1 MDQQILQEY
10 ELKVLVKL
18 IILMLFVTSN
28 MSLTAMDGLSRN
40 FYYVTEEQSS
50 DAEAPRIWFTEN
62 EDGSYENRI
71 ESVSLSAD
79 GNTTTRYLHCE
90 STGLTDITLTATPL
104 ENAEGS
110 IIEYDFVVEGG
121 IKGEKEESYS
131 YGHVSADIIDITV
144 VGTADPGFFR
154 IRRLYSVSW
163 TPDIDSINEAKPGEY
178 ECYLKVV
185 VTYA

>member
-1 MDQQILQEY
+1 M
-10 ELKVLVKL
+10 KL

-50 DAEAPRIWFTEN
+50 DVEAPQIWFTEN

-79 GNTTTRYLHCE
+79 GNKTTRYLHCE

-104 ENAEGS
+104 KDKEGN
-110 IIEYDFVVEGG
+110 IIEYNFVVNGG
-121 IKGEKEESYS
+121 IKGEKDEIFYVKT
-131 YGHVSADIIDITV
+131 VSSSDITISLV
-144 VGTADPGFFR
+144 DVADPGFLR
-154 IRRLYSVSW
+154 IKRLYSVSW
-163 TPDIDSINEAKPGEY
+163 TPNIEFINAAKPGEY